1 MHWKLHA
8 PHPCAASSR
17 QMLSDGTCFVLFQF
31 QMNGWSL
38 QFSCYSVGTF
48 DIDLQSTSRHWRRRK
63 ECNNWSPRQPRTKQ
77 IMHGIYVFKP
87 FDRLLLLRWWCLDL
101 FAGQN
106 EPEWVCEVC
115 GKFTEIT
122 HVAYQLEIS
131 LAPIEPYCIQILRTK
146 TRLKKSEVT
155 ISYPRVQKVSKIR
168 RHPRHWNS
176 LHHRLWEFW
185 DQVWASCVHIPVFSS
200 HDQASVALFIK
211 LPHTAWQLSNSP
223 WVLRKSAKAL
233 KDRGTILSSVHQSR
247 IIMNNVDTPRWRFP
261 KMGSTLIIQIRLF
274 SI

>member
-1 MHWKLHA
+1 M
-8 PHPCAASSR
+8 SR
-17 QMLSDGTCFVLFQF
+17 PLRRTEWTRMGL
-31 QMNGWSL
+31 WSL
-38 QFSCYSVGTF
+38 WEIYGNYSCGISIGN
-48 DIDLQSTSRHWRRRK
+48 LSRSYW
-63 ECNNWSPRQPRTKQ
+63 T
-77 IMHGIYVFKP
+77 
-87 FDRLLLLRWWCLDL
+87 
-101 FAGQN
+101 
-106 EPEWVCEVC
+106 
-115 GKFTEIT
+115 
-122 HVAYQLEIS
+122 
-131 LAPIEPYCIQILRTK
+131 YCIQFLRTK

-261 KMGSTLIIQIRLF
+261 KMGGTLIIQIRLF